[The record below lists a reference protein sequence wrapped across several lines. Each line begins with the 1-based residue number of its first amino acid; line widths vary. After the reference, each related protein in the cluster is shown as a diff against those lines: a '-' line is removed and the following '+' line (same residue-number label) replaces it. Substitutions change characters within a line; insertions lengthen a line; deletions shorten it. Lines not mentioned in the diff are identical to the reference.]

1 MKAKRRK
8 FFREIVVLLECGCE
22 GRIHTGRYRVSKD
35 LVCILLG
42 SRNGLWCFKH
52 GGMCM
57 PVKLLGIESIIPGPR
72 GPDASSQDGSRAW

>member
-1 MKAKRRK
+1 MKMKRRK

-57 PVKLLGIESIIPGPR
+57 PVKLPGR
-72 GPDASSQDGSRAW
+72 FTFLT